1 MQCTLVFYLLKGTF
15 FQKKTR
21 CPPQIFRLCDMPVY
35 LKMVPSLNFRHR
47 GDKTLKLSSHI
58 ILPKTQLCALVFF
71 SRSLN
76 ERNMGPN
83 DGTNGSFP
91 PSFQE
96 HGVAPS
102 SGALRRRTLC
112 FAKWSNCF
120 LTRLALKQKCK
131 SVPNHVQPA
140 GF

>member
-1 MQCTLVFYLLKGTF
+1 MLQQQHTQLNVLYLTQTNRCIAVWYCTCL
-15 FQKKTR
+15 
-21 CPPQIFRLCDMPVY
+21 
-35 LKMVPSLNFRHR
+35 LKMVQNLNFRHR
-47 GDKTLKLSSHI
+47 GDKTLKSSSSHI

-102 SGALRRRTLC
+102 SGALRRRALC